1 MSNLRTRLVTLL
13 VVALALAPVL
23 PASAHFASAGVKLTL
38 VKSVPIAGVQ
48 LASTSGGTLFALTN
62 KGIVAE
68 LSPSGQLLH
77 TFALRA
83 SAIAIT
89 PDGATLYAVQK
100 KGKDVAIVNTSTGA
114 TENTIVSSAMTD
126 PTSIALSPHGNTL
139 YVLNRGTN
147 TYNPD
152 SVIAFSTQTGNRTW
166 TDKIG
171 VVGSAGAG
179 LSVSADGQTV
189 YVPSGG
195 SMFGGNSGASPYG
208 GFSAVNTALSSHSDV
223 RLRGSYDVNS
233 VTTTP
238 GGNTAWVAAEGMP
251 GMYRPAVYVYDLQS
265 GKVMRTLRAPG
276 SAPVSVALSP
286 ANAFVAFNNNLDY
299 AQTYDS
305 GGKAI
310 NYVGIYGIAGGG
322 MVGKIVHAFPPIKG
336 LLVSANG
343 TGENLDVLTVRGL
356 YLYSIP
362 APVAATTTGTTSSGS
377 TAS

>member
-1 MSNLRTRLVTLL
+1 MPNLRTRLAALL

-83 SAIAIT
+83 SAIAVT

-100 KGKDVAIVNTSTGA
+100 KGKDVAIVKTSTGA
-114 TENTIVSSAMTD
+114 TENAIVSSAMSD

-139 YVLNRGTN
+139 YVLNQGTS

-171 VVGSAGAG
+171 FTANAGAG
-179 LSVSADGQTV
+179 LSISTDGQTV
-189 YVPSGG
+189 YVPGYSGNTPT
-195 SMFGGNSGASPYG
+195 S

-233 VTTTP
+233 ITTTP
-238 GGNTAWVAAEGMP
+238 GGDTVWVAAEGMP
-251 GMYRPAVYVYDLQS
+251 GMYNPAVYVYDLQS
-265 GKVMRTLRAPG
+265 GQVMRTLRAP
-276 SAPVSVALSP
+276 ANQVPVSVAFD
-286 ANAFVAFNNNLDY
+286 ATNAFVALNNQWFDHP
-299 AQTYDS
+299 YDNNT
-305 GGKAI
+305 GKAI

-343 TGENLDVLTVRGL
+343 TGENLDVLTARGL